1 MKGLAMNMN
10 EYKKRI
16 ADNIINKKLKGIGA
30 VLIEGPKLCG
40 KTTTAEQAASSVLY
54 MANSDER
61 EQNLQIAKLKPS
73 LLLKGETPRLI
84 DEWQIAP
91 EIWDAVR
98 FEVDHRKEFGQ
109 FILTGS
115 AVPADRSKIFHSG
128 TGRIA
133 WIKMRTMSLYESGDS
148 SGGISLKQLFD
159 GKKDLFDVNQ
169 KNDIEEIAFLSCRG
183 GWPTIF
189 NVDKSI
195 ALDRAYDYYDA
206 VVNVDISRVDGINR
220 ESERAKRL
228 MRSYARFQG
237 SQTSYEAIREDIRA
251 NDSDNLVTNT
261 IVSYVNALKKIFVI
275 EDMPA
280 WNPNIRSKSAIR
292 TTDTRYFVDPSIAVA
307 ALGLGPNDLIGD
319 LNTFGFIFETLCIR
333 DLRVYSDALDGT
345 VYHYRDKSGLECDA
359 VIHLRDGR
367 YGLVEIK
374 LGGDDNIE
382 HGAKTLQKL
391 KDTIDTDRMKE
402 PSFMMV
408 LIGKGKYAYRRD
420 DGVYVVPI
428 TCLKD

>member
-1 MKGLAMNMN
+1 
-10 EYKKRI
+10 
-16 ADNIINKKLKGIGA
+16 
-30 VLIEGPKLCG
+30 
-40 KTTTAEQAASSVLY
+40 

>member
-1 MKGLAMNMN
+1 M
-10 EYKKRI
+10 
-16 ADNIINKKLKGIGA
+16 
-30 VLIEGPKLCG
+30 
-40 KTTTAEQAASSVLY
+40 
-54 MANSDER
+54 
-61 EQNLQIAKLKPS
+61 
-73 LLLKGETPRLI
+73 
-84 DEWQIAP
+84 
-91 EIWDAVR
+91 
-98 FEVDHRKEFGQ
+98 
-109 FILTGS
+109 
-115 AVPADRSKIFHSG
+115 
-128 TGRIA
+128 
-133 WIKMRTMSLYESGDS
+133 
-148 SGGISLKQLFD
+148 
-159 GKKDLFDVNQ
+159 NQ
-169 KNDIEEIAFLSCRG
+169 KDDIEEIAYLSCRG
-183 GWPTIF
+183 GWPTAL

-195 ALDRAYDYYDA
+195 ALDRAYDYNDA
-206 VVNVDISRVDGINR
+206 VVNIDISRVDGVNR

-237 SQTSYEAIREDIRA
+237 SQTSYEAMKEDIRA
-251 NDSDNLVTNT
+251 NDSENLTTNT

-307 ALGLGPNDLIGD
+307 ALGLGPYDLIRD
-319 LNTFGFIFETLCIR
+319 LNTFGFIFEAMCIR
-333 DLRVYSDALDGT
+333 DLRVYADALEGT
-345 VYHYRDKSGLECDA
+345 VYHYRDKSGLECDS

-367 YGLVEIK
+367 YGLIEIK

-382 HGAKTLQKL
+382 HGAKTLKKL

-408 LIGKGKYAYRRD
+408 LVGKGKYAYRRD

>member
-16 ADNIINKKLKGIGA
+16 ADNIIKKKLQGIGA

-40 KTTTAEQAASSVLY
+40 KTTTAEQAAASVLY

-61 EQNLQIAKLKPS
+61 EQNLQLAKLKPS
-73 LLLKGETPRLI
+73 LLLQGETPRLI

-133 WIKMRTMSLYESGDS
+133 WVKMRTMSLYESGDS

-159 GKKDLFDVNQ
+159 GKEDLFDMNQ
-169 KNDIEEIAFLSCRG
+169 KDDIEEIAYLSCRG
-183 GWPTIF
+183 GWPTAL

-206 VVNVDISRVDGINR
+206 VVNIDISRVDGVNR

-237 SQTSYEAIREDIRA
+237 SQTSYEAMKEDIRA
-251 NDSDNLVTNT
+251 NDSENLTTNT

-307 ALGLGPNDLIGD
+307 ALGLGPYDLIRD
-319 LNTFGFIFETLCIR
+319 LNTFGFIFEAMCIR
-333 DLRVYSDALDGT
+333 DLRVYADALEGT
-345 VYHYRDKSGLECDA
+345 VYHYRDKSGLECDS

-367 YGLVEIK
+367 YGLIEIK

-382 HGAKTLQKL
+382 HGAKTLKKL

-408 LIGKGKYAYRRD
+408 LVGKGKYAYRRD